1 MQIPLPAFC
10 RPGNPRCF
18 SDGFAFSVPTA
29 FHVPACVTLILAFSI
44 PCPSNSTVWAD
55 EPEQS
60 APSEQVDDD
69 SKLDRLLE
77 MLSQPG
83 DDKLDSIPSETETN
97 EDEANRRKAVAHYM
111 TGRTLE
117 RANKFQEAYQAY
129 QRALDI
135 DPESIAIYRSIIPL
149 AFRLDKIDDGIQY
162 AQKAVEL
169 DPNNFELLS
178 QLGIYA
184 LRQRNVAS
192 SIEYFEKA
200 VNSQTV
206 DKKAGPYISIM
217 SQLGQLYLTI
227 NKTEEAARSFAVV
240 FKAITNPDD
249 YSLDFRTQRA
259 LETLQGNKAETFESF
274 GELFLMTERNE
285 LAEQAF
291 KLAAESS
298 RTKPEVYNY
307 HQARL
312 LSRKGEKEAA
322 LEKLNEYFEAKLE
335 SKGKGPYLL
344 LTELLIALDRED
356 EIVSELKKLV
366 EDNPR
371 NDTLRLYL
379 AERYVIAENLEAAEE
394 IYQELK
400 DSEKQDEI
408 QLGLLKIYRQQEKA
422 AETLDALTQAMMAGA
437 NSERLEAELDLIS
450 QNEEL
455 ANTIIELGRGDD
467 QPDDERAAFTQS
479 YLTAK
484 LAMQQDRVDDVLALY
499 FRAMEIRSE
508 RQIQVTLYAELI
520 DYLESIEHFEDL
532 IDVLQ
537 KAIDSPSLVN
547 ERQAFQLQLVQTYVA
562 AEETEAAIELIE
574 QVQETDPDN
583 LLWEYQK
590 GRVYYLSEQ
599 WEKASE
605 IFAEVLTEAD
615 GATNA
620 AIRRDCTYN
629 LSRSL
634 TFMGMPED
642 ALKLIG
648 RTIEKEPRELL
659 WRFQKGWINYYT
671 HNWEAAIAAFENLLE
686 LEVGSP
692 NDTIIR
698 QTRFSLSAAYVQNK
712 QYDKGEKILE
722 EYYEQNPDDTSVCND
737 LGYLYADRGKKLE
750 QAREMIEKAL
760 KAEPENSAYLDSMG
774 WVLFKLGEYEE
785 ALTYLE
791 EAVEDSKDG
800 DAVLFD
806 HLGDCYEALGKTD
819 KARDAW
825 KKALEQERNA
835 KFSNQELIET
845 IESKLNGKSDS

>member
-10 RPGNPRCF
+10 RPRTSRRT
-18 SDGFAFSVPTA
+18 SDGFTP
-29 FHVPACVTLILAFSI
+29 SI
-44 PCPSNSTVWAD
+44 PALAILLCSLAVPMQWVAVVQAD
-55 EPEQS
+55 EPEET
-60 APSEQVDDD
+60 APADDEARN
-69 SKLDRLLE
+69 SKLSQLLE

-83 DDKLDSIPSETETN
+83 DDELKEIPAGTEGN
-97 EDEANRRKAVAHYM
+97 EDEANRRKAVAHFM

-117 RANKFQEAYQAY
+117 RANKFQEAYESYKQA
-129 QRALDI
+129 LEI

-149 AFRLDKIDDGIQY
+149 AFRLDKIDEGIQF
-162 AQKAVEL
+162 ARKAVEL

-227 NKTEEAARSFAVV
+227 NKTEEAARSFAIV
-240 FKAITNPDD
+240 FEAITNPDD
-249 YSLDFRTQRA
+249 FKLDFRTQRA

-274 GELFLMTERNE
+274 GELFLMTDRND
-285 LAEQAF
+285 LAEKAF

-312 LSRKGEKEAA
+312 LSRKGEKQAA
-322 LEKLNEYFEAKLE
+322 LEKLQKYFDAKLE

-356 EIVSELKKLV
+356 EIVPQLEKLV
-366 EDNPR
+366 ESNPR

-400 DSEKQDEI
+400 DGEKQGEI

-422 AETLDALTQAMMAGA
+422 AETLKALTQAMMAGA

-450 QNEEL
+450 QNKEL
-455 ANTIIELGRGDD
+455 ANKIIELGRGDE

-484 LAMQQDRVDDVLALY
+484 LAMQQERVEDVLELY
-499 FRAMEIRSE
+499 FQAMEIRGE

-520 DYLESIEHFEDL
+520 DYLQSIEHYEDL
-532 IDVLQ
+532 IEVLQ
-537 KAIDSPSLVN
+537 KAIDSPALVN
-547 ERQAFQLQLVQTYVA
+547 ERQAFQLQLIQTYVS

-583 LLWEYQK
+583 LMWEYQK
-590 GRVYYLSEQ
+590 GRVFYLSEQ
-599 WEKASE
+599 WEEASE
-605 IFAEVLTEAD
+605 IFADVLTEAD
-615 GATNA
+615 DSTNA
-620 AIRRDCTYN
+620 AIIRDCTYN

-774 WVLFKLGEYEE
+774 WVLFKLGKHEE

-791 EAVEDSKDG
+791 KAVEDSKDG

-819 KARDAW
+819 KAKDAW

>member
-1 MQIPLPAFC
+1 MQIPLPAF
-10 RPGNPRCF
+10 RHPRLTGRVRGRFSSCF
-18 SDGFAFSVPTA
+18 LVLVA
-29 FHVPACVTLILAFSI
+29 LAFTI
-44 PCPSNSTVWAD
+44 PCHLGPSAWAD
-55 EPEQS
+55 EPEDA
-60 APSEQVDDD
+60 APSEKSNDD
-69 SKLDRLLE
+69 SKLNRLLE

-83 DDKLDSIPSETETN
+83 DDKLDSIPSETESN

-111 TGRTLE
+111 TGRTME

-129 QRALDI
+129 KNALEI
-135 DPESIAIYRSIIPL
+135 DPKSIAIYRSIIPL
-149 AFRLDKIDDGIQY
+149 AFRLDKIDEGIQY
-162 AQKAVEL
+162 ARKAVEL

-200 VNSQTV
+200 VESQTV

-217 SQLGQLYLTI
+217 SQLGQLYLTL
-227 NKTEEAARSFAVV
+227 NKTEEAARSFAIV
-240 FKAITNPDD
+240 FEAITNPND

-274 GELFLMTERNE
+274 GELFLMTDRNE
-285 LAEQAF
+285 LAERAF

-298 RTKPEVYNY
+298 RTKPEVYSY
-307 HQARL
+307 HQARML
-312 LSRKGEKEAA
+312 LKKGDKEAA
-322 LEKLNEYFEAKLE
+322 LDRLQKYFDAKLE
-335 SKGKGPYLL
+335 TKGKGPYLL

-356 EIVSELKKLV
+356 EIIPRLEKLV
-366 EDNPR
+366 ENNPR

-379 AERYVIAENLEAAEE
+379 AERYITAENLESAEE

-408 QLGLLKIYRQQEKA
+408 QLGLLKIYRQQNKP
-422 AETLDALTQAMMAGA
+422 AETLQALTQAMMAGA

-450 QNEEL
+450 QDKEL
-455 ANTIIELGRGDD
+455 ANRIIELGRGED
-467 QPDDERAAFTQS
+467 QPEDERAAFTQS

-484 LAMQQDRVDDVLALY
+484 LAMQQERVEDVLALY
-499 FRAMEIRSE
+499 FQAMEIRGE

-520 DYLESIEHFEDL
+520 DYLESIEHYEDL
-532 IDVLQ
+532 IEVIQ
-537 KAIDSPSLVN
+537 KAIDSPTLVA
-547 ERQAFQLQLVQTYVA
+547 ERQAFQLQLIQTYVA

-574 QVQETDPDN
+574 QVQESDPDN
-583 LLWEYQK
+583 LMWEYQK
-590 GRVYYLSEQ
+590 GRVYYLSED
-599 WEKASE
+599 WEEASE
-605 IFAEVLTEAD
+605 IFAEVLAD
-615 GATNA
+615 ANASTNA
-620 AIRRDCTYN
+620 AIIRDCSYN

-642 ALKLIG
+642 ALKLID
-648 RTIEKEPRELL
+648 RTIENEPRELL

-671 HNWEAAIAAFENLLE
+671 HNWDAAIKAFEDLLE
-686 LEVGSP
+686 LEIGSP

-698 QTRFSLSAAYVQNK
+698 QARFSLSAAYVQNK

-760 KAEPENSAYLDSMG
+760 KAEPENNAYLDSMG
-774 WVLFKLGEYEE
+774 WVLFKLGKYEE

-791 EAVEDSKDG
+791 KAVEDSDDG

-806 HLGDCYEALGKTD
+806 HLGDCYDALGKTD

-825 KKALEQERNA
+825 KKALKQERDA

-845 IESKLNGKSDS
+845 IESKLKGESDS